1 MKTLPLLAATAVG
14 LLGIFATQ
22 PSHAGSDNGGGL
34 TAASTADGDDDQ
46 VNTSSVGDGHEAAEN
61 DQGADKGD
69 GATSGSPE
77 GDQDGDHQG
86 DDHEAGDGGSHDS
99 GGESGGH
106 GGGDSGGHD
115 GGDGGGHDGGGD

>member
-14 LLGIFATQ
+14 LLGILATQ

-46 VNTSSVGDGHEAAEN
+46 VNTSSVGDDHEAAEN
-61 DQGADKGD
+61 DQAGDKGD
-69 GATSGSPE
+69 GATSGSHE
-77 GDQDGDHQG
+77 GDQD
-86 DDHEAGDGGSHDS
+86 
-99 GGESGGH
+99 

-115 GGDGGGHDGGGD
+115 GGGDSGGHDGGGD